1 MTSIFFPLYFI
12 TVSVN
17 NFVFPLKNYTGELYC
32 HIFYYCMLYALVVYQ
47 YHSFFISLF
56 RYICV
61 VHGSLLMS
69 HGISIKVNFMIL
81 SDLGLTPECARNW
94 DYSLFRYLYLYSIT
108 RDFLANPSDQF

>member
-69 HGISIKVNFMIL
+69 HSISMKV
-81 SDLGLTPECARNW
+81 DK
-94 DYSLFRYLYLYSIT
+94 
-108 RDFLANPSDQF
+108 